1 MEKDFKEQDS
11 NDDDWGNPPAP
22 QTPENQKKA
31 FKAQMIIGLV
41 ALTGILLPG
50 IMFWLFRS

>member
-1 MEKDFKEQDS
+1 MEKDFKEQDP

-31 FKAQMIIGLV
+31 FKAQLIIGVV

-50 IMFWLFRS
+50 LMFWLLRS